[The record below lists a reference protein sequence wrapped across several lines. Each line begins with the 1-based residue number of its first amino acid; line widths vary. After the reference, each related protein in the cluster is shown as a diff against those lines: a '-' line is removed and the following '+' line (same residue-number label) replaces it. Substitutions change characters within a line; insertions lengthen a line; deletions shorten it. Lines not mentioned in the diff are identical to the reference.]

1 MKTSTL
7 FESKQPIDDDELGFA
22 KSINGRKIIA
32 AQRELDG
39 YTIYLDNNDII
50 VVTGNFA
57 IGLLEYNSYSI
68 N

>member
-1 MKTSTL
+1 MKTCAL
-7 FESKQPIDDDELGFA
+7 LKSKQPIDEELSFA
-22 KSINGRKIIA
+22 KAIYGRKIVA
-32 AQRELDG
+32 AQREVDG

-57 IGLLEYNSYSI
+57 IGLLEFNPYSI